1 MNESAMKRRVWIR
14 NVIII
19 FLAALLILTLCSNTI
34 LNHSLP
40 EVAVQYPQY
49 ASIASRI
56 RATGTIESNQSYAVT
71 IGQTRV
77 VSSVD
82 VRVGQKVTK
91 GDTLMTLEPG
101 DSSELDAAQSELASL
116 NIQLIQKLKQD
127 PSLTPDASSD
137 TIRSLENE
145 LSGARA
151 DLADAKDTLALL
163 QGELDEILSRK
174 NALPGYDDIMNA
186 KGVISQSETTL
197 EYLTGEI
204 ARLGGKQGVLGGN
217 GYYTAEEIEQL
228 IAQAE
233 YALSEAS
240 NAYGSALVAY
250 DTAAAQQKTWES
262 RVENAKK
269 ESENAQKAVTDYE
282 SGMSGGSVT
291 MDALIK
297 EQEALRKQQLEL
309 QSLKTELSVYQGG
322 SSYRASLANA
332 QSALNGLQ
340 SQKNALD
347 SQIAEAENKLEV
359 YRQQAAESEWIR
371 EQITKLEADIATW
384 RIESGKL
391 DAPITNAQKDV
402 AAKQNELNDY
412 YSSKG
417 YYSLSYSSEME
428 YQAAI
433 SQAQNSYNLA
443 NQEFQR
449 NYYTYLQSSQANS
462 TLSGL
467 KQAAENALAEYNEMN
482 ARLADAVQTTEKAK
496 TAYEDAKKKMEDAE
510 AELKQAENY
519 RSYDEL
525 SDEIKSLTKEKTRV
539 EKEKAEA
546 EALIESASEE
556 NIRKLETEL
565 NAKNREITA
574 QNKTIASCEK
584 QIDSLNR
591 QIADE
596 RQKAESSTTTEKLDN
611 KQYQIELQQ
620 IRDAIQK
627 KNAEI
632 ERLEDNAV
640 NAAVTAPVSGT
651 IESIAVTA
659 GQKAEANTTLVAIT
673 LTDKGYTM
681 QCTVTSEQAAR
692 VKTGDTANIQWYYW
706 GETPTARVVSI
717 KPDTASQGKNKIIT
731 LEVTGDVSV
740 GTSLTFTLG
749 EKNASYDCVVPN
761 SAVREDSNGKF
772 VLIVTAKSTPLG
784 NRYTAKRVNVEVL
797 ASDDTNSAISGAVS
811 GEYVITTSTTP
822 ISGGMQVR
830 LSENN

>member
-186 KGVISQSETTL
+186 RGVISQSETTL

-217 GYYTAEEIEQL
+217 GYYTSEEIEQL

-262 RVENAKK
+262 RVATAQK

-291 MDALIK
+291 MESLMQEQQALQQKAREIEQAK
-297 EQEALRKQQLEL
+297 QYFSENEYNTARENYLAAKNEYDSKYSTATPEERAAMKAALEEAQRIYQPLEQEYLNI
-309 QSLKTELSVYQGG
+309 QSLE
-322 SSYRASLANA
+322 RAYTLA
-332 QSALNGLQ
+332 
-340 SQKNALD
+340 
-347 SQIAEAENKLEV
+347 
-359 YRQQAAESEWIR
+359 QQ
-371 EQITKLEADIATW
+371 
-384 RIESGKL
+384 
-391 DAPITNAQKDV
+391 N
-402 AAKQNELNDY
+402 
-412 YSSKG
+412 
-417 YYSLSYSSEME
+417 
-428 YQAAI
+428 
-433 SQAQNSYNLA
+433 
-443 NQEFQR
+443 FQR

-574 QNKTIASCEK
+574 QNKTIAGCEK